1 RGGGGGGAGRPP
13 PEGYRPAPGAGRTR
27 PLGGHRRECPTP
39 GSGPPHRPDP
49 PRSPPPA
56 ADGSH
61 APRRYAN
68 PLRRTNAT
76 RRAGGPSNPARP
88 TRPPTPCR
96 PAPTD
101 PSAGWIPS
109 IDPERP
115 CPSPPEMCGKK
126 PFQRETPG
134 LCPGVRSPP
143 SPRPALEKV
152 RRTFSRRRNLPVA
165 RPSANGIGEG
175 RDAAP
180 PAEEVARGPGGKR
193 LGWLS
198 ASRVPFPGP
207 ERIAGG
213 RGLHPRPDARG
224 SAKDRPTW
232 LFSIL

>member
-1 RGGGGGGAGRPP
+1 
-13 PEGYRPAPGAGRTR
+13 
-27 PLGGHRRECPTP
+27 
-39 GSGPPHRPDP
+39 
-49 PRSPPPA
+49 
-56 ADGSH
+56 
-61 APRRYAN
+61 
-68 PLRRTNAT
+68 
-76 RRAGGPSNPARP
+76 
-88 TRPPTPCR
+88 
-96 PAPTD
+96 
-101 PSAGWIPS
+101 
-109 IDPERP
+109 
-115 CPSPPEMCGKK
+115 MCGKK

-232 LFSIL
+232 LFSILSPSGARINEGAQNPATSDLLIRSMPGRRIVAHSGLCFSTLATTTVMSSAISPS